1 MQYFSSSDINSA
13 TLLNYAKQRSEILC
27 RGKWKTNITSL
38 SSVSDDVVCL
48 DATNING

>member
-27 RGKWKTNITSL
+27 RGKWKKDLVGLDST
-38 SSVSDDVVCL
+38 SDDVVCL